1 MLTINVNDFD
11 YQDFY
16 KKVRLLP
23 RPAGNPHGRQKKK
36 YVNLVCAFDIE
47 TTRLPDIEQ
56 SYMYIWQFQIDDY
69 WTVYGR
75 TWDEFLDFL
84 IRLQR
89 RLRGGELV
97 VYIHNASYEWQF
109 IRGIYDFDEDEVF
122 ATEPRKILKFTM
134 FDSFEFRCSYLQT
147 NMSLD
152 QFLKKMGVDHKKLT
166 YDYDKIRYSDTVLTD
181 DELEYCFNDVRGLV
195 EALKVEMKADGD
207 NLYTIPLTST
217 GYPRRDCKKAM
228 AGYNHKQLAEM
239 LPDLKIYKLLR
250 MAFRGGNT
258 HANRYYSNQILKGV
272 KSFDMASAYPA
283 VMCTCMYP
291 MGPFYEVEDCSPA
304 RLHSLIFKQNRA
316 VLMRIAFWN
325 IKLKDEF
332 DGCPYISRDK
342 CSNLYKG
349 KFDNGRV
356 LEAEYLELGLTD
368 LDFRIILK
376 HYDWT
381 ASNIIECYHSKYRQ
395 LPKMIRDVVKE
406 YYEAKTRLKGVE
418 GQEVYYTKAK
428 NKLNSLYGM
437 SAQDPVKDSCK
448 FRDGEFIYEDE
459 DSEKLLE
466 KANKKAFQCYQ
477 WGVWTTA
484 WCRTYLQEGI
494 DLVQDQLVNGEKNY
508 GFVYCDTDSVKFIGD
523 VDFSELN
530 KIREKRALD
539 AGAWASDPHG
549 EAHFM
554 GVYETDGD
562 YKRFKTMGAKKYA
575 YEEEDGSLHI
585 TIAGVSKKAGAKE
598 LGKLENMVEGFTFY
612 AAGGTES
619 VYNDNMDTWVERDGH
634 MIRITDNIVIR
645 PSTYTLGLTAEY
657 AAILA
662 GCIDIAY
669 SDHDIPGLYRLKR
682 N

>member
-1 MLTINVNDFD
+1 MVTVRVNDFN

-16 KKVRLLP
+16 KKVHLLP
-23 RPAGNPHGRQKKK
+23 RPGGNPHGRQKKK

-47 TTRLPDIEQ
+47 TTRLADIEE
-56 SYMYIWQFQIDDY
+56 SFMYIWQFQIDDY
-69 WTVYGR
+69 YTVYGR

-84 IRLQR
+84 TRLQR
-89 RLRGGELV
+89 RLRGGMLV

-109 IRGIYDFDEDEVF
+109 LRGIYDFEEDEVF

-152 QFLKKMGVDHKKLT
+152 QFLKKMGVKHKKLT

-181 DELEYCFNDVRGLV
+181 DELEYCLNDVRGLV
-195 EALKVEMKADGD
+195 EALKVEMQTDGD

-217 GYPRRDCKKAM
+217 GYPRRDCKNAM
-228 AGYNHKQLAEM
+228 DGYNHKQLAEM

-258 HANRYYSNQILKGV
+258 HANRYFSNQILKGV
-272 KSFDMASAYPA
+272 RSYDMASAYPA
-283 VMCTCMYP
+283 VMSTCLYP
-291 MGPFYEVEDCSPA
+291 MGKFYEERACTPE
-304 RLHSLIFKQNRA
+304 RLHQLIFKRKRA
-316 VLMRIAFWN
+316 VLMRIAFWGL
-325 IKLKDEF
+325 KLKDEF

-342 CSNLYKG
+342 CSNLYRG
-349 KFDNGRV
+349 TFDNGRV
-356 LEAEYLELGLTD
+356 LEADYLELGLTD
-368 LDFRIILK
+368 LDFKIILK

-381 ASNIIECYHSKYRQ
+381 ASNILECYHAKYKP

-466 KANKKAFQCYQ
+466 KANKKAFQAYQ

-494 DLVQDQLVNGEKNY
+494 DLVQDQMINGEKNY

-539 AGAWASDPHG
+539 AGAWAEDPHG

-562 YKRFKTMGAKKYA
+562 YSRFKTMGAKKYA

-619 VYNDNMDTWVERDGH
+619 VYNDNMDTWIERDGH

-682 N
+682 H

>member
-11 YQDFY
+11 YQAFY
-16 KKVRLLP
+16 KKVHLLP

-36 YVNLVCAFDIE
+36 YVSLVCAFDIE

-56 SYMYIWQFQIDDY
+56 SFMYIWQFQIDDY
-69 WTVYGR
+69 YTVYGR

-84 IRLQR
+84 TRLQR
-89 RLRGGELV
+89 RLHGGMLV

-109 IRGIYDFDEDEVF
+109 LRGIYDFEEDEVF

-152 QFLKKMGVDHKKLT
+152 QFLKKMGVEHKKLS

-181 DELEYCFNDVRGLV
+181 DELEYCLNDVRGLV

-217 GYPRRDCKKAM
+217 GYPRRDCKHAM

-258 HANRYYSNQILKGV
+258 HANRYFSNQILEGV
-272 KSFDMASAYPA
+272 ESYDMASAYPNA
-283 VMCTCMYP
+283 MCTCLYP
-291 MGPFYEVEDCSPA
+291 MGPFYEIHDCSPTK
-304 RLHSLIFKQNRA
+304 LHSLIFKENRA

-342 CSNLYKG
+342 CSNLIKG
-349 KFDNGRV
+349 IFDNGRV
-356 LEAEYLELGLTD
+356 LKAEYLELGLTD
-368 LDFRIILK
+368 LDFKIILK
-376 HYDWT
+376 HYDWE
-381 ASNIIECYHSKYRQ
+381 ASNILECYHSRYRQ

-406 YYEAKTRLKGVE
+406 YYEAKTKLKGVE
-418 GQEVYYTKAK
+418 GQEVYYIKAK

-448 FRDGEFIYEDE
+448 FRDGEFVYEDE

-466 KANKKAFQCYQ
+466 KANKKAFQAYQ

-494 DLVQDQLVNGEKNY
+494 DLVQEQMVNGEKNY

-530 KIREKRALD
+530 KVREKRALD
-539 AGAWASDPHG
+539 AGAWAADPHG
-549 EAHFM
+549 DAHFM

-612 AAGGTES
+612 DAGGMES
-619 VYNDNMDTWVERDGH
+619 VYNDNMDEWIERDGH

-669 SDHDIPGLYRLKR
+669 SDHDIPGLYRLKK